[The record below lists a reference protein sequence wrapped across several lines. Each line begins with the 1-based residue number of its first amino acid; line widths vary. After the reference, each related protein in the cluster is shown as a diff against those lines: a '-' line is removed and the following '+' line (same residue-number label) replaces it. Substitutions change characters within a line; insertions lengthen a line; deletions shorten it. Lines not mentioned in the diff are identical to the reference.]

1 MERTLH
7 EETMP
12 PWHYRILHPGASLTP
27 QDLAELEKWME
38 SEIAEQPQKSSEN
51 NSENNKEN

>member
-12 PWHYRILHPGASLTP
+12 PWHYRILHPGANLTP

-38 SEIAEQPQKSSEN
+38 SEIAGQPQKSSEN
-51 NSENNKEN
+51 NKENLK